1 MELGTSPQFKIDGH
15 RGLLTASP
23 TPRLIAATSALEGRK
38 AWKKHYG
45 LIFEVSQHNLDILAN
60 AAQIPAPEISSRDDD
75 SDLATRFKF
84 KTVPYDHQITML
96 DEAAGKRD
104 FAFFCEQGTGK
115 TKVAID
121 LASQKYTD
129 GQITGVIL
137 VAPNGVHNQWADTA
151 LSRHS
156 PVAHTSFVWPKIAG
170 IKDRKRMKGPK
181 VALEWFLLNIEA
193 LRTKRLGEV
202 LMEFVHRHE
211 GGKLMMIIDESHKIK
226 NVRSQAWKAAKRY
239 GAMSSYR
246 IAMTGT
252 PIGTSL
258 EDEWAQLNWLNEDI
272 IGVKYLTT
280 FRREYCIMGGYQNRS
295 VIGHINMER
304 FKKKAAPYIS
314 RVKKDELGLLPKSY
328 VQKRFDLAPAQK
340 AMFSS
345 MKRDLVSQIYDGTIA
360 TAQGALDKIIR
371 LQQITSGFV
380 NNEDGNLKT
389 IIPASQNPRLAA
401 LREIIESNDDKH
413 VIWCN
418 FHYDVQLL
426 ADEFKDVG
434 AVTYYGPDSV
444 LSRQEAKDKFI
455 MGKGAPRLFISTP
468 GSGGTGLDGLQESG
482 CVSAIYYS
490 HGYNYINRIQSED
503 RLHRIGTKGIV
514 TCTDLIS
521 QPGIDLRI
529 RSTDH
534 KKEGI
539 MSMAL
544 DNLKDFA
551 DGL

>member
-1 MELGTSPQFKIDGH
+1 MELGTLPRFEIDGQ
-15 RGLLTASP
+15 RGLLRVNGT
-23 TPRLIAATSALEGRK
+23 TPRLVAATSALEGRK

-45 LIFEVSQHNLDILAN
+45 LVFEVSKHNIDILAR
-60 AAQIPAPEISSRDDD
+60 AAQIEAPQIAIETD
-75 SDLATRFKF
+75 SPDLAHRFQF
-84 KTVPYDHQITML
+84 KTAPYDHQITML

-121 LASQKYTD
+121 LASQKYND

-137 VAPNGVHNQWADTA
+137 VAPNGVHNQWADAA
-151 LSRHS
+151 LPRHC
-156 PVAHTSFVWPKIAG
+156 PIDHEAFVWPKIAG
-170 IKDRKRMKGPK
+170 IKERKRMQWKK
-181 VALEWFLLNIEA
+181 SSLEWFCLNIEA
-193 LRTKRLGEV
+193 LRTKRLGDV
-202 LMEFVHRHE
+202 LMEFIHRH
-211 GGKLMMIIDESHKIK
+211 GGKLMMIMDESHKIK
-226 NVRSQAWKAAKRY
+226 NVRSQAWKAAKKY
-239 GAMSSYR
+239 GSMSSYR

-258 EDEWAQLNWLNEDI
+258 EDEWAQLNWLNENI

-280 FRREYCIMGGYQNRS
+280 FRREYCIMGGYQNRAI
-295 VIGHINMER
+295 VGHINVDR

-314 RVKKDELGLLPKSY
+314 RVTKDQLGLLPKSY
-328 VQKRFDLAPAQK
+328 TRKSFSLSPSQKTMYQ
-340 AMFSS
+340 S
-345 MKRDLVSQIYDGTIA
+345 MKRDLVSQIQDGTIA
-360 TAQGALDKIIR
+360 TAQGALDQIIR

-380 NNEDGNLKT
+380 NDQDGNTKT
-389 IIPASQNPRLAA
+389 IVAMADNPRLTA

-426 ADEFKDVG
+426 AEAFKDVG
-434 AVTYYGPDSV
+434 AVTYYGPDNSFK
-444 LSRQEAKDKFI
+444 RQRAKEAFI
-455 MGKGAPRLFISTP
+455 SCKTSPRLFISTP

-514 TCTDLIS
+514 TCTDLIAK
-521 QPGIDLRI
+521 PGIDLRI

-544 DNLKDFA
+544 DDLK
-551 DGL
+551 GLANEI